1 MANEEL
7 GLRLTAQIT
16 EWLANLTKAGAAAD
30 GLKTTVL
37 ELEQAVKRAFAGIE
51 AISRQSGG
59 KMVGAFVGAAREM
72 DKATDSIEADA
83 KRTVAALGTV
93 GKAAIAADKAVN
105 SAAGGIA
112 NGTKKIGQAAD
123 DAGRNTAAGLGGV
136 EAAVGK
142 VGERIRGSILNIQ
155 NALLGLGALRFGQ
168 AAVGAASDFE
178 AALGQLAIVASD
190 TGVPIAQLRQ
200 QLLDLSKTTPLALGD
215 LTKAYATAVG
225 SLPKGANQAKVA
237 FEALNAAQQAA
248 RASGAST
255 EETLRGIT
263 ALLNTYGDEGLTAA
277 QITDKLFATFD
288 QGAATVPELSAS
300 IGQVAGIAKGF
311 GITIDEVFGSI
322 AVLTRGGQTG
332 SEAITNLRQ
341 ALISTA
347 NGGAMDKVATQ
358 LKELGLSA
366 ELFSAQSLR
375 KNGLIGVLEQVEA
388 AGGKP
393 VLNKLFT
400 DTQGLLAVQTLLSKG
415 LKQTRDDIERIG
427 DSAGKTD
434 AAVALIGQNFDQLA
448 GIAKNR
454 LGAALIEIGE
464 RVMPTVIRVLN
475 ELADYAETNGTQIAD
490 SIGKA
495 VDSLVKFGEWAIQ
508 YGPLILK
515 TFIAFKGVSFFA
527 GLATDIAAAVGA
539 LATFN
544 KGFAASQAIG
554 QGMAALGGTAAASF
568 DGGFSKGLKGLGGTL
583 KAAFSSPGVIGAA
596 AAAATIG
603 YTIGTE
609 LMEALGDAIE
619 AGTQREIV
627 ASIDA
632 LDQQISARLKAL
644 GARSVEEA
652 AAIRRSIVTGE
663 AVQTAPGK
671 AQTLAQVQ
679 SEGGG
684 AATQAAFN
692 KGLAAIAAEVTKA
705 QAGTAESVARM
716 QAAAAKIEDLQRSK
730 GSAAEIASAEAA
742 FTSYQAVV
750 QSNAKRV
757 EDLTKGS
764 AALVAQYTEVTQ
776 AAAGVT
782 DASGKGGVA
791 TVDGLKG
798 AGKKLV
804 DDSRDVVNA
813 LIAEYE
819 AGYNKLRELQLQGL
833 QLSAEAAQN
842 EADARRQAYE
852 NETDARVAALENA
865 DVAEKAV
872 AELRTERERGLVTLL
887 EAQIG
892 AAQKVANARIEQ
904 AKYAAEKETE
914 AFRENATVQA
924 AIAANLA
931 TEEATIQADLA
942 ARTEE
947 IRRAS
952 AERISAADR
961 AAGAARLA
969 EATRNAQRMADVERE
984 ASVQGRAETLNAGLS
999 NPAQG
1004 ALMAQGIA
1012 GQLGASTG
1020 VAAGIGGAVAVLPA
1034 ISAGAGRIGDVTGG
1048 DVEGLRKKARDK
1060 EAESDR
1066 VQKQIEAIDK
1076 AEVARKQ
1083 ASAKVQEQADALRNR
1098 ADEISAKA
1106 REDGIS
1112 KEEKKRLSDA
1122 SAALRAQAAKLT
1134 RGVEGADAATAA
1146 EKQSLQERL
1155 QALQAES
1162 KELRDRA
1169 EAAKGELETFFE
1181 DLFSN
1186 LDRAIFGIVEGLPQ
1200 AIDRILTQLIPN
1212 FIEHIIASLPEIVG
1226 KLIILLPRIAWSLVK
1241 ELAYYLPIA
1250 IYDGIV
1256 QAGEAMIEFFT
1267 TGVVKELADGIADVF
1282 SAAGTALVDAIIAVF
1297 DPIIEFFKDIGEET
1311 GDFFGDVFGGGGDGV
1326 GSFIGRTLGTSLL
1339 GKLATGKFS
1348 EIDERDIPIVGGA
1361 IGFVED
1367 LFHQGGTVGGGSS
1380 NPHMAAALAS
1390 AGAQRFANG
1399 GMVAGL
1405 NSLAR
1410 RRMSQLL
1417 NGDDVPAILAPGEG
1431 VLTAQGVDAVGGPV
1445 GVDSIN
1451 RGNPPGGAAMG
1462 AQVMISAR
1470 LGGDRALAAF
1480 IARAVSVSVLS
1491 PAGNVRA
1498 ALDQSGIATSVP
1510 AYAGLR

>member
-83 KRTVAALGTV
+83 KRTVTALGTV
-93 GKAAIAADKAVN
+93 GKAAIAADRAVN

-112 NGTKKIGQAAD
+112 SGTKGIGRAAD
-123 DAGRNTAAGLGGV
+123 EAGRSTAAGLGGV

-142 VGERIRGSILNIQ
+142 VGERIKNSIFSIQ

-168 AAVGAASDFE
+168 AAVGAASEFE
-178 AALGQLAIVASD
+178 ASLGQLAIVASD

-200 QLLDLSKTTPLALGD
+200 QLLDLSKTTPLALND

-248 RASGAST
+248 RASGATT

-300 IGQVAGIAKGF
+300 IGQIAGIAKGF

-415 LKQTRDDIERIG
+415 LKQTRDDIARIG

-475 ELADYAETNGTQIAD
+475 ELADYAEKNGTQIAD
-490 SIGKA
+490 GIGKA
-495 VDSLVKFGEWAIQ
+495 VDALVKFGEWAIQ

-527 GLATDIAAAVGA
+527 GLATDIGAAVGA

-544 KGFAASQAIG
+544 KGFAASQALG
-554 QGMAALGGTAAASF
+554 QGMAALGGGAAESF
-568 DGGFSKGLKGLGGTL
+568 SGGFSKGLKGLGGTL

-603 YTIGTE
+603 YTVGTE
-609 LMEALGDAIE
+609 LMEALGDALE
-619 AGTQREIV
+619 VGFQREIV
-627 ASIDA
+627 ASIAEIDR
-632 LDQQISARLKAL
+632 QISARLKDL
-644 GARSVEEA
+644 GAKTIEEA
-652 AAIRRSIVTGE
+652 ASIRRSIVTGQ

-671 AQTLAQVQ
+671 TQTLAQVQ
-679 SEGGG
+679 TEGGG
-684 AATQAAFN
+684 GATQAAFN

-705 QAGTAESVARM
+705 QAGTAASVARM
-716 QAAAAKIEDLQRSK
+716 QEAAAKIEDLQRSK

-750 QSNAKRV
+750 QVNAKRV

-764 AALVAQYTEVTQ
+764 AALIAQYTEVTQ
-776 AAAGVT
+776 AAAGVA
-782 DASGKGGVA
+782 DASGKVGAA
-791 TVDGLKG
+791 TVAGLKG
-798 AGKKLV
+798 AGKQLV
-804 DDSRDVVNA
+804 DDSRDVVSA
-813 LIAEYE
+813 LLAEYE
-819 AGYNKLRELQLQGL
+819 AGYGKLRELQLQGL

-852 NETDARVAALENA
+852 DETDARVAALEGA

-887 EAQIG
+887 ESQIG

-904 AKYAAEKETE
+904 ARYAAEKETE
-914 AFRENATVQA
+914 AYQNNAEVQA

-931 TEEATIQADLA
+931 TEEATIQAELA

-952 AERISAADR
+952 AERITAAERAESQVRAQNAVRAQER
-961 AAGAARLA
+961 AAAINRGQTATARVGGVVGALEDPLGTAVA
-969 EATRNAQRMADVERE
+969 AAERE
-984 ASVQGRAETLNAGLS
+984 RAKGPSESSGTVLGELAREGGLIVGTL
-999 NPAQG
+999 
-1004 ALMAQGIA
+1004 
-1012 GQLGASTG
+1012 
-1020 VAAGIGGAVAVLPA
+1020 AGIGLAIAKLPDILNGIASFLSTGLDEFAASLFDSILNVLLAAATELGPQLIKVLTETLPA
-1034 ISAGAGRIGDVTGG
+1034 F
-1048 DVEGLRKKARDK
+1048 VE
-1060 EAESDR
+1060 
-1066 VQKQIEAIDK
+1066 
-1076 AEVARKQ
+1076 
-1083 ASAKVQEQADALRNR
+1083 AL
-1098 ADEISAKA
+1098 I
-1106 REDGIS
+1106 
-1112 KEEKKRLSDA
+1112 
-1122 SAALRAQAAKLT
+1122 AAL
-1134 RGVEGADAATAA
+1134 
-1146 EKQSLQERL
+1146 
-1155 QALQAES
+1155 
-1162 KELRDRA
+1162 
-1169 EAAKGELETFFE
+1169 
-1181 DLFSN
+1181 
-1186 LDRAIFGIVEGLPQ
+1186 PQ
-1200 AIDRILTQLIPN
+1200 
-1212 FIEHIIASLPEIVG
+1212 IIG
-1226 KLIILLPRIAWSLVK
+1226 GLIILLPQIVFALVK
-1241 ELAYYLPIA
+1241 AIVYSLPVA
-1250 IYDGIV
+1250 LYDGVV
-1256 QAGEAMIEFFT
+1256 QAGAAIFEFIT
-1267 TGVVKELADGIADVF
+1267 SGLVTRIGEGIYDAF
-1282 SAAGTALVDAIIAVF
+1282 AAAGAALVDAIVAVF
-1297 DPIIEFFKDIGEET
+1297 DPIIEFFKDIGEQA
-1311 GDFFGDVFGGGGDGV
+1311 GGFFSGLFGQGGDGV
-1326 GSFIGRTLGTSLL
+1326 GAFAGRTLGTSAL
-1339 GKLATGKFS
+1339 GKIFTGNFS
-1348 EIDERDIPIVGGA
+1348 DLGAEDIPLVGGA
-1361 IGFVED
+1361 IGAID
-1367 LFHQGGTVGGGSS
+1367 DWFHQGGTVDGGAS

-1399 GMVAGL
+1399 GMVSGL

-1417 NGDDVPAILAPGEG
+1417 NGDDVPILAAPGEG
-1431 VLTAQGVDAVGGPV
+1431 ILTAQGVNAVGGPV

-1451 RGNPPGGAAMG
+1451 RGNPPGGVAMG

-1470 LGGDRALAAF
+1470 LGGDRALAAL
-1480 IARAVSVSVLS
+1480 ISRMVSVSVLS

>member
-16 EWLANLTKAGAAAD
+16 QWLANLTKAGAAAD

-112 NGTKKIGQAAD
+112 SGTKKIGQAAD
-123 DAGRNTAAGLGGV
+123 DAGRNTAAGLSGV

-142 VGERIRGSILNIQ
+142 VGERIKGSILNIQ

-237 FEALNAAQQAA
+237 FEALNASQLAA
-248 RASGAST
+248 RASGATT
-255 EETLRGIT
+255 EDTLRGIT
-263 ALLNTYGDEGLTAA
+263 TILAAYGDTGITAA
-277 QITDKLFATFD
+277 QISDKLFATFD
-288 QGAATVPELSAS
+288 QGRATVPELTAA
-300 IGQVAGIAKGF
+300 IGEIVPIAKAYGISVDEIF
-311 GITIDEVFGSI
+311 GAI
-322 AVLTRGGQTG
+322 AALTRGG
-332 SEAITNLRQ
+332 SSASVAITNLRQ
-341 ALISTA
+341 AIVSTA
-347 NGGAMDKVATQ
+347 NGGDIDKVRDQ
-358 LKELGLSA
+358 LKALGLSA
-366 ELFSAQSLR
+366 DLFSSQSLR
-375 KNGLIGVLEQVEA
+375 KNGLIGVLEQVKK
-388 AGGKP
+388 AGGEP
-393 VLNKLFT
+393 FADKLFT
-400 DTQGLLAVQTLLSKG
+400 DIQGKVGVLGLFAQGLDQV
-415 LKQTRDDIERIG
+415 RDDIDRVG
-427 DSAGKTD
+427 KSAGKTD

-952 AERISAADR
+952 AERITAAERAESQVRAQNAVRAQER
-961 AAGAARLA
+961 AAAINRRQGAAARAGGIVGALEDPLGTA
-969 EATRNAQRMADVERE
+969 VAAAERE
-984 ASVQGRAETLNAGLS
+984 RAKGPSEASGDVLGELAREGGLIVGTLAGVGLAIAKLPDIL
-999 NPAQG
+999 N
-1004 ALMAQGIA
+1004 GIA
-1012 GQLGASTG
+1012 GFLTSGLDEFAGALFESILNVLLAATTELGPQLIKVLTETLPAF
-1020 VAAGIGGAVAVLPA
+1020 VEALIAALPQIIGG
-1034 ISAGAGRIGDVTGG
+1034 
-1048 DVEGLRKKARDK
+1048 
-1060 EAESDR
+1060 
-1066 VQKQIEAIDK
+1066 
-1076 AEVARKQ
+1076 
-1083 ASAKVQEQADALRNR
+1083 
-1098 ADEISAKA
+1098 
-1106 REDGIS
+1106 
-1112 KEEKKRLSDA
+1112 
-1122 SAALRAQAAKLT
+1122 
-1134 RGVEGADAATAA
+1134 
-1146 EKQSLQERL
+1146 
-1155 QALQAES
+1155 
-1162 KELRDRA
+1162 
-1169 EAAKGELETFFE
+1169 
-1181 DLFSN
+1181 
-1186 LDRAIFGIVEGLPQ
+1186 
-1200 AIDRILTQLIPN
+1200 
-1212 FIEHIIASLPEIVG
+1212 
-1226 KLIILLPRIAWSLVK
+1226 LIILLPQIVFALVK
-1241 ELAYYLPIA
+1241 SIVYSLPIA
-1250 IYDGIV
+1250 LYDGVV
-1256 QAGEAMIEFFT
+1256 QAGAAIFEFIT
-1267 TGVVKELADGIADVF
+1267 SGLVTRIGEGIYDAF
-1282 SAAGTALVDAIIAVF
+1282 AAAGAALVDAIVAVF
-1297 DPIIEFFKDIGEET
+1297 RPIIEFFKDIGEET

-1326 GSFIGRTLGTSLL
+1326 GSFIGRTLGTSAL
-1339 GKLATGKFS
+1339 GKIATGRFS
-1348 EIDERDIPIVGGA
+1348 DLGAEDIPLVGGA
-1361 IGFVED
+1361 IGVIDD
-1367 LFHQGGTVGGGSS
+1367 LFHQGGTVGSGAS
-1380 NPHMAAALAS
+1380 NPHMAAALAAS
-1390 AGAQRFANG
+1390 GAQRFASG

-1417 NGDDVPAILAPGEG
+1417 NGDDVPILAAPGEG
-1431 VLTAQGVDAVGGPV
+1431 ILTAQGVNAVGGPV

-1470 LGGDRALAAF
+1470 LGGDRALAAL
-1480 IARAVSVSVLS
+1480 ISRMVSVSVLS